1 MSPGKMMGIAIIVQE
16 TIFQGNS
23 CPRVFC
29 PMSQLSKQTIVQ
41 GDFCPMK
48 HLPVKS
54 LLTLIF
60 LFLYGHLG
68 EASLKKRENFGKTPK
83 GGWGLKKQTKIPN
96 FKPRGGVSIFQNC
109 LNQNSMEGGGSTLYG
124 ALSQIFSF
132 F

>member
-1 MSPGKMMGIAIIVQE
+1 MGIAIIVQE

-23 CPRVFC
+23 CPRDFC

-41 GDFCPMK
+41 GDFCPTK

-68 EASLKKRENFGKTPK
+68 EASLKKRENLGKIPK
-83 GGWGLKKQTKIPN
+83 GVGGLKNRRKFPN
-96 FKPRGGVSIFQNC
+96 SIWEFEKPRGGVSIFQKYLNFNYFAIILQYYLYKKC
-109 LNQNSMEGGGSTLYG
+109 LK
-124 ALSQIFSF
+124 FKKF
-132 F
+132 